1 MKQFLKISIL
11 FVFAG
16 TLLGIF
22 SLNIVSIIFER
33 FRRLRSIHRKLLTYR
48 MIVLIWMFAIILSIP
63 TVLMITY
70 THVTVPEHSY
80 NDTSEEKGSCKSV
93 SATVAWNSVRMG
105 EIQILYHKQNHVK
118 SFMFSIF

>member
-33 FRRLRSIHRKLLTYR
+33 FRRLRSFHRKLLTYR

-70 THVTVPEHSY
+70 THVTVPDHSI

-93 SATVAWNSVRMG
+93 SATVA
-105 EIQILYHKQNHVK
+105 
-118 SFMFSIF
+118 